1 MSAPEGEPPRPHSV
15 SFRDDVD
22 EPWSL
27 AEVRE
32 LLVRLRSCDALSLY
46 IYAFVSSSSNP
57 RCRRRCAALACAQQ
71 GHRDEGPEAPPPSP
85 CEPRLH
91 VLTRS
96 RSDDDAAAAD
106 EDARSGSGS
115 SSSGSGSG
123 SDDDS
128 LGADED
134 AASVGG
140 SRSGESRS
148 GGGVGGAV
156 GGDTTDA
163 ETGEDADRLGFF
175 GGDTLLLP
183 PPSSARRSSLEAVR
197 LSVEREREG
206 SGAHGAEGT
215 PTYGHAHAHAHAHAT
230 PRSSHDAPP
239 AHHAGTPFF
248 ASPGSHH
255 GGDGDGEDGG
265 GEARALPFEF
275 RVLDAALDAVCTRL
289 ENDVADVEAAA
300 TPALDALAL
309 RVSKRNVEAVKKV
322 RGALTRLQ
330 GRVQTVRAELQRLL
344 DDDSDMRDMYLTR
357 KAAARGA
364 ALRLWL
370 GLRGGAGGPAG
381 AAGGS
386 PAAHAAPT
394 TPHHHHHSAIE
405 HAFGDAGDD
414 ADIQELEDLLETYF
428 AQIDHSFNRLDV
440 LKEFIQDTEDYVNI
454 DLDSKR
460 NKILEFNVLVG
471 LAALVHSFASCA
483 YGVFGMNFLLDADG
497 EPRGTLIPDPFGR
510 PHAGFVTVTVLVAA
524 LCVLAWLALVWGFRR
539 YGMIHIVTLPGANAH
554 HNKQ

>member
-1 MSAPEGEPPRPHSV
+1 VCAP
-15 SFRDDVD
+15 
-22 EPWSL
+22 
-27 AEVRE
+27 
-32 LLVRLRSCDALSLY
+32 
-46 IYAFVSSSSNP
+46 
-57 RCRRRCAALACAQQ
+57 Q

-85 CEPRLH
+85 CEPQLR

-96 RSDDDAAAAD
+96 RSDDDAADAAAAD
-106 EDARSGSGS
+106 ADDARSGSGS

-140 SRSGESRS
+140 SRSGSVSGSR

-206 SGAHGAEGT
+206 SAHGAEGT
-215 PTYGHAHAHAHAHAT
+215 PTHGHVHTHAHAHVHGHGHAT
-230 PRSSHDAPP
+230 PRSSHDAAPP
-239 AHHAGTPFF
+239 HHAGTPFF

-255 GGDGDGEDGG
+255 GGDGDEEGG

-300 TPALDALAL
+300 TPALDALAA

-370 GLRGGAGGPAG
+370 GLRGGAGGPA
-381 AAGGS
+381 AGGS
-386 PAAHAAPT
+386 PAAHAAAPT